1 MEKYGFVYLWFD
13 RKHKRYYIGSHWGT
27 EDDGYVCSSPWM
39 IKAYKI
45 RPEDFKRR
53 IIIKIYKSRK
63 DLLEEEYRWLS
74 MISDEE
80 IINKKYYNRTKHKI
94 GHWSAENY
102 ERDIKKRISIK
113 TKEAMQ
119 RPEVREN
126 YLAAMKNRNN
136 IPSAETLEKRSAAMK
151 KTMAEKYPN
160 RKVRMKLGSDE
171 YKKTLSDKTK
181 ELWNKPGH
189 RESVGQKISES
200 NRGKKFRAGIKNSKE
215 HNKRICESNAQKA
228 LDRFKQHLPIL
239 IETRSLSVTAVA
251 KIIGI
256 SRTTVSKYRKQ
267 MSTNLNI

>member
-1 MEKYGFVYLWFD
+1 MENYGFVYIWYD
-13 RKHKRYYIGSHWGT
+13 SKNKRYYIGSHWGT
-27 EDDGYVCSSPWM
+27 EDDGYICSSRWM
-39 IKAYKI
+39 RNAYKR
-45 RPEDFKRR
+45 RPSSFKRR
-53 IIIKIYKSRK
+53 IISRIYTCRK
-63 DLLEEEYRWLS
+63 DLLIKEYTWLS
-74 MISDEE
+74 MIKQEE
-80 IINKKYYNRTKHKI
+80 LKGIRYYNMNNFQN
-94 GHWSAENY
+94 GHWIAEDY
-102 ERDIKKRISIK
+102 AKTVQERISIK

-119 RPEVREN
+119 CPEVREN

-200 NRGKKFRAGIKNSKE
+200 NRGKKFRAGTKNSKE
-215 HNKRICESNAQKA
+215 HNKRICESNAQRA

-267 MSTNLNI
+267 ISTNLNI